1 MRSPSEPWG
10 VDDLVIQVGFSAG
23 RSVAYRTVFQQFF
36 AVIRADNSEGV
47 FKQTQSFQGLNRWF
61 DLPVQQLQLACYL

>member
-23 RSVAYRTVFQQFF
+23 RSVAYKNVFQQFL
-36 AVIRADNSEGV
+36 AVIRADHHEGV
-47 FKQTQSFQGLNRWF
+47 FQHTQSFQRLGSF
-61 DLPVQQLQLACYL
+61 DLPVQQRQLACHL